1 MSLFGVWKMHSSHLL
16 WHHYFSRTFAAV
28 CAARAPRPDSKC
40 NVPTPHGH
48 LPTEG
53 LVISVGRKSCGDLF
67 LHADWDRLKGT
78 YLMFN
83 KKKNEVP
90 GATPAGRWC
99 HCCSSSRSIRRQ
111 SDNTDWE
118 SNNTGHFWA
127 GEPLQTSPG
136 LWDSHLNAVVIVV
149 LLLILLAL
157 FCVCL
162 GGISSGKLVEF
173 TFWQGNH
180 FFFFPWI
187 TGYDLATFSELFNCW
202 ENCGVWASC
211 LKETQLEIS

>member
-1 MSLFGVWKMHSSHLL
+1 MNACSCLCSGSERCTLPIYCGSIIFLEHLQQCVVLGHPCQTVSVMSPHLTDIFLLKDLSSR
-16 WHHYFSRTFAAV
+16 W
-28 CAARAPRPDSKC
+28 
-40 NVPTPHGH
+40 G
-48 LPTEG
+48 
-53 LVISVGRKSCGDLF
+53 GRSPEHKSCGDLF

-78 YLMFN
+78 YLMFDKK

-99 HCCSSSRSIRRQ
+99 HCCYSSRSVGRQ

-118 SNNTGHFWA
+118 SNNTGRFWT
-127 GEPLQTSPG
+127 GEPLQTSPV
-136 LWDSHLNAVVIVV
+136 LWDNHLNAVVIVV
-149 LLLILLAL
+149 LLLLLLLL

-180 FFFFPWI
+180 FFFLGSQGMI
-187 TGYDLATFSELFNCW
+187 
-202 ENCGVWASC
+202 
-211 LKETQLEIS
+211 